1 MFTVGLSHNLPL
13 EGFEKEFEGF
23 KVIRPEKLCDGF
35 TMDEVVSFLP
45 ECDAF
50 ITMLDFPF
58 KKELFDIAGKLKVIG
73 NLGSGFDN
81 VDIKTATERGVI
93 VLNTPQSVVAPTSEM
108 TMTLILSIARSVCWY
123 DRTFRGDLTCHK
135 NLLLERDMC
144 LEGKKLGIL
153 GFGRI
158 GKGVAKKAIAFGMKI
173 IYYDLYRAS
182 AEVEE
187 EYGATYYSTPE
198 EVLKEADVITIH
210 MAYTPAVH
218 HFINSERLALM
229 KPTAYL
235 INASRGPIVSE
246 KDLYECLKNKGI
258 RGAAL
263 DVHES
268 EPHVSKDIASLEN
281 VVITPHICTNIAEI
295 RMKMF
300 GELVSGFSGYLKEG
314 KKPVNLVNRDVW
326 EKRR

>member
-187 EYGATYYSTPE
+187 EYGATYYPYGIHSSSSPLHQLRAPCPDEADCIPHQRIPWSYRLREGSLRVPE
-198 EVLKEADVITIH
+198 EQGH
-210 MAYTPAVH
+210 PW
-218 HFINSERLALM
+218 
-229 KPTAYL
+229 
-235 INASRGPIVSE
+235 SRTG
-246 KDLYECLKNKGI
+246 C
-258 RGAAL
+258 A
-263 DVHES
+263 
-268 EPHVSKDIASLEN
+268 
-281 VVITPHICTNIAEI
+281 
-295 RMKMF
+295 
-300 GELVSGFSGYLKEG
+300 
-314 KKPVNLVNRDVW
+314 
-326 EKRR
+326 